1 MIKVLHNSRSDLYLN
16 LKKEILG
23 KNFPWFYQEKT
34 TTKNIKYDGHKNVSI
49 FGHNFL
55 NRPEDDGYSKVNSE
69 YFPYALNAV
78 KEILS
83 ENGFVQNSYFF
94 LRLNANCSFPDEGVQ
109 FTNPHT
115 DHSFKHLNFLIYLT
129 DNGGKTFVEGEEH
142 EPSEDDVILFTGEH
156 YFELPKKGRRIVII
170 ATLFTI

>member
-78 KEILS
+78 KEIFS
-83 ENGFVQNSYFF
+83 ENGFVQNSYFI
-94 LRLNANCSFPDEGVQ
+94 LRLNAN
-109 FTNPHT
+109 
-115 DHSFKHLNFLIYLT
+115 
-129 DNGGKTFVEGEEH
+129 
-142 EPSEDDVILFTGEH
+142 
-156 YFELPKKGRRIVII
+156 
-170 ATLFTI
+170 